1 MTVPLSKM
9 REVAETLEVPFIARA
24 GSGVIYA
31 HYIKDAPKTPLT
43 SDFATMTK
51 VKEMFDPERLLNR
64 GRLHGR
70 I

>member
-1 MTVPLSKM
+1 
-9 REVAETLEVPFIARA
+9 
-24 GSGVIYA
+24 VIYA
-31 HYIKDAPKTPLT
+31 HYLKAAPDTPLT

-51 VKEMFDPERLLNR
+51 VKEMFDPDRLLNR

>member
-1 MTVPLSKM
+1 MLHAVEQLD
-9 REVAETLEVPFIARA
+9 VPFVARA
-24 GSGVIYA
+24 GSGVVYA
-31 HYIKDAPKTPLT
+31 YHAKDGPEAPLA

>member
-1 MTVPLSKM
+1 MCAAAEALS
-9 REVAETLEVPFIARA
+9 VPFIARA
-24 GSGVIYA
+24 ASGVIYA
-31 HYIKDAPKTPLT
+31 HHPNRAPEIPLS